1 MSTTPHITSQE
12 QRHWAAGT
20 LGTLSTWLLC
30 PWGVRKHLACLTPH
44 CTMSW
49 GSGGNSDVDDTG
61 DREEG
66 EKQHDAFLILWDA
79 VSILTI
85 RSAESHLLQK
95 TLNIRLF
102 YIPSSPILTPEAE
115 NPLSWQ
121 HMEKWL
127 HCFAFHMVLLTPRG
141 ATGSAQQQRS
151 AVIFSSGPQQQCW
164 HCTPRAGREEGS
176 QDLPWHRSSSVRQL
190 HHFPEV
196 HTSLLLLLGRI
207 QSVTCDK

>member
-1 MSTTPHITSQE
+1 MTTTPHITSQE

-20 LGTLSTWLLC
+20 LGTLSTWPPC
-30 PWGVRKHLACLTPH
+30 PWDVRKHLPCLTPH

-49 GSGGNSDVDDTG
+49 GSGGNSDADDTG
-61 DREEG
+61 DCEEE
-66 EKQHDAFLILWDA
+66 EKQHDAFLMRCG
-79 VSILTI
+79 V
-85 RSAESHLLQK
+85 
-95 TLNIRLF
+95 NIDHPQCWKSPAAKIPNTRLF
-102 YIPSSPILTPEAE
+102 YIPTSPILTPEAE

-127 HCFAFHMVLLTPRG
+127 HCFAFHMALLTPRG
-141 ATGSAQQQRS
+141 ATGSAQQQCS

-176 QDLPWHRSSSVRQL
+176 QDLPWHRSSSMRQL

-207 QSVTCDK
+207 QSITCDK